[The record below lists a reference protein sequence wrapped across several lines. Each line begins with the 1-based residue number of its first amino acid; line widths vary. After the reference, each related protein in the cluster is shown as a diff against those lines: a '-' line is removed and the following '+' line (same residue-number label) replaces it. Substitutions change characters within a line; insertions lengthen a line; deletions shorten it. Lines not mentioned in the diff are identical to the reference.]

1 MSALLD
7 KAMVTALVA
16 TIAITACT
24 PVTPAPEPA
33 APAVLPQV
41 PADVEAAR
49 TALERFKDPV
59 VAVREGYFSTLG
71 CVEFP
76 AGNSEGANMNYKP
89 GAMGVH
95 FLNPA
100 YIGPTLDPAKPQILL
115 YEWAGDSLQLT
126 GAEWF
131 MPVAVSS
138 TPPTIFGQTLDGPME
153 GHAPILPAELHHW
166 DLHVWMWKDN
176 SNGLFHSTNASV
188 KCPPGPYTF
197 AESAPKMV
205 HMAH

>member
-1 MSALLD
+1 MSALSSG
-7 KAMVTALVA
+7 KSIAAFAATVA
-16 TIAITACT
+16 VFACA
-24 PVTPAPEPA
+24 PAAPTPEPA

-49 TALERFKDPV
+49 AALERFKDPI

-71 CVEFP
+71 CIDFP
-76 AGNSEGANMNYKP
+76 GGTTEGENMNYKA

-100 YIGPTLDPAKPQILL
+100 YIGPTLDPAKPQVLL
-115 YEWAGDSLQLT
+115 YEYVGDSLRLT

-166 DLHVWMWKDN
+166 DLHVWMWKEN
-176 SNGLFHSTNASV
+176 PNGLFHATNGAV
-188 KCPPGPYTF
+188 KCPPRPYTF
-197 AESAPKMV
+197 IEAAPKMV
-205 HMAH
+205 HVGH